1 MTLNDAEIPK
11 QQSNGTRS
19 TAPSVIAKLAVLLGC
34 LIVVC
39 GASVALIY
47 YYVNQPGQT
56 VIIQGGDMDNA
67 AARARLAASTNGPS
81 AQVMANGG
89 PTFTGKVVDAKTHQP
104 VAAFTVQIGFVSG
117 QNQAVN
123 YYNDQPKDFSGGA
136 YSIASRLNGQFDGWY
151 VRVIARGYQPAESP
165 KLGGG
170 DTHDFELTPAT
181 DMQGR
186 VLDASGKPVA
196 GVTVAL
202 VMSGMNSNI
211 NNGKL
216 IDRGE
221 IKSVTG
227 ADGRYDLPPMTDN
240 FARLAISDAGFAQL
254 DQNSVPK
261 NGDISLGAWGEIR
274 GQVFIGTQAGA
285 GKQVMVQTPRRAPF
299 SMSSPRIFNNI
310 SAVAGQDGS
319 FDFNRVPPGN
329 VQVGRMVIERSGRY
343 SSSGYTDMVS
353 VDLKPGGSVTV
364 KLGGVGR
371 PVTGKLV
378 FQPALNAA
386 QDMILRVNV
395 TGTSR
400 LTPPPQMPANVRNGT
415 PAAQDMWMQ
424 LWGMTAAGKEYIAA
438 HPAVSDTRQYYAE
451 IDADHNFRLDNVA
464 PGDYQMT
471 ITVQILN
478 TGRSPQ
484 PTVVPFTMPDIPGGV
499 SDDPLIL
506 PDVVVKRI

>member
-1 MTLNDAEIPK
+1 MTLNDAQTPK
-11 QQSNGTRS
+11 QQSKGPKS
-19 TAPSVIAKLAVLLGC
+19 TAPSAIAKLAVLLGC

-56 VIIQGGDMDNA
+56 VIIQGGDIDNA

-81 AQVMANGG
+81 PMANGG

-104 VAAFTVQIGFVSG
+104 VAAFTMQVGFVNAPG
-117 QNQAVN
+117 QSVN
-123 YYNDQPKDFSGGA
+123 YYNDQPKNFSGGT
-136 YSIASRLNGQFDGWY
+136 YSITSRLNGQFDGWF
-151 VRVIARGYQPAESP
+151 VRVIARGYLPAESP
-165 KLGGG
+165 KLNGG
-170 DTHDFELTPAT
+170 DTHDFELTPAA
-181 DMQGR
+181 DLQGR

-202 VMSGMNSNI
+202 VMGGMSSNI

-240 FARLAISDAGFAQL
+240 FALLAISDAGFAQL
-254 DQNSVPK
+254 DQNSLPK

-274 GQVFIGTQAGA
+274 GQVLIGTQPGA
-285 GKQVMVQTPRRAPF
+285 GKQVIVQTPQARF
-299 SMSSPRIFNNI
+299 SMASPRIFNNI

-319 FDFNRVPPGN
+319 FDFNRVPPGT
-329 VQVGRMVIERSGRY
+329 VQVGRLVIQRSSRY

-353 VDLKPGGSVTV
+353 VDLKPGGSATV
-364 KLGGVGR
+364 KLGGMGR

-378 FQPALNAA
+378 FQPALAAA
-386 QDMILRVNV
+386 QDIILRVNV

-400 LTPPPQMPANVRNGT
+400 ITPPPQMPANVRNGT

-424 LWGMTAAGKEYIAA
+424 LWGMTAAGKEYIAS
-438 HPAVSDTRQYYAE
+438 HPAVSGTRQYYAE
-451 IDADHNFRLDNVA
+451 IDADHNFRLDNVT
-464 PGDYQMT
+464 PGDYQMV
-471 ITVQILN
+471 INVQIIN
-478 TGRSPQ
+478 AGRSPQ
-484 PTVVPFTMPDIPGGV
+484 PTVVPFTVPDIPGGV
-499 SDDPLIL
+499 SDDPLVL
-506 PDVVVKRI
+506 PDVVVKRN